1 MAVSKILDISVS
13 VSIRVN
19 TVQNSGF
26 FFVSLLD
33 GLVLG
38 GGHIGEN
45 EYIQLLLLLEKG
57 IKSIP

>member
-1 MAVSKILDISVS
+1 MNAVDYHRIHFMSPIYNS
-13 VSIRVN
+13 
-19 TVQNSGF
+19 QNSVF

>member
-1 MAVSKILDISVS
+1 MQWIITTYTLCHPFTIVKILF
-13 VSIRVN
+13 
-19 TVQNSGF
+19 F

>member
-1 MAVSKILDISVS
+1 MNAVDYHHIHFMSPIYNS
-13 VSIRVN
+13 
-19 TVQNSGF
+19 QNSVF

-45 EYIQLLLLLEKG
+45 EYIQLLLLLEKE

>member
-1 MAVSKILDISVS
+1 MNAVDYHHIHFMSPIYNS
-13 VSIRVN
+13 
-19 TVQNSGF
+19 QNSLF
-26 FFVSLLD
+26 FFFSLLD

>member
-1 MAVSKILDISVS
+1 MNAVDYHHIHFMSPIYNS
-13 VSIRVN
+13 
-19 TVQNSGF
+19 QNSVF